1 MANTL
6 RKGERA
12 RSKNLTEIISIN
24 INVITTIVGLS
35 LTLSATAHQE
45 PDWGIYFSL
54 LTALS
59 AVTALVTLRS

>member
-6 RKGERA
+6 RKGETA
-12 RSKNLTEIISIN
+12 PSKNLTEIISIN

-45 PDWGIYFSL
+45 ADWGIFFSL